1 MKKSLKKRIKENNF
15 MENKEKETKVQVTEA
30 KIDKDVLDIMKNE
43 DILATMEDDKQIK
56 RLILN
61 CFCEFLSEIKGLRR
75 DFDEFSQMISVCSAD
90 KLADFFKELHGNVS
104 QETKRMELRDK
115 IAKSHQ
121 KSKKVNT
128 KSSQNSKKSSK
139 SVK

>member
-1 MKKSLKKRIKENNF
+1 
-15 MENKEKETKVQVTEA
+15 MENKEKIEKVETTDA
-30 KIDKDVLDIMKNE
+30 KIDKDVLDIMKNDE
-43 DILATMEDDKQIK
+43 ILASMEDDKQVK

-90 KLADFFKELHGNVS
+90 KLADFFKELHGNIA
-104 QETKRMELRDK
+104 QEEKRIELK
-115 IAKSHQ
+115 EKMAKSHQ
-121 KSKKVNT
+121 KSKKST
-128 KSSQNSKKSSK
+128 KSGKKLLK

>member
-1 MKKSLKKRIKENNF
+1 MFVLNKKENNF
-15 MENKEKETKVQVTEA
+15 MEKEKKVTKVETTDA
-30 KIDKDVLDIMKNE
+30 KIDKDVLDIMKNDE
-43 DILATMEDDKQIK
+43 VMASISDDKQVK

-61 CFCEFLSEIKGLRR
+61 CFCEFFSEIKGLRR

-90 KLADFFKELHGNVS
+90 KLADFFKELHGNVA
-104 QETKRMELRDK
+104 QEEKRLELRDK

>member
-1 MKKSLKKRIKENNF
+1 
-15 MENKEKETKVQVTEA
+15 MENKEKVTKVETTDA

-43 DILATMEDDKQIK
+43 DIMTSISDDKQVK

-90 KLADFFKELHGNVS
+90 KLADFCKELHGNVE
-104 QETKRMELRDK
+104 QEEKRLELRDK

-128 KSSQNSKKSSK
+128 KSTQNSKKSSK

>member
-1 MKKSLKKRIKENNF
+1 
-15 MENKEKETKVQVTEA
+15 MENKEKVTKVETTDA
-30 KIDKDVLDIMKNE
+30 KIDKDVLDIMKNDE
-43 DILATMEDDKQIK
+43 VMASISDDKQVK

-90 KLADFFKELHGNVS
+90 KLADFFKELHSNVAK
-104 QETKRMELRDK
+104 EEKRLELRDK
-115 IAKSHQ
+115 MAQSHKKS
-121 KSKKVNT
+121 SKKPK
-128 KSSQNSKKSSK
+128 KSSQNDKNAPK

>member
-1 MKKSLKKRIKENNF
+1 MESKKNVKKV
-15 MENKEKETKVQVTEA
+15 ETTDA
-30 KIDKDVLDIMKNE
+30 KIDKDVLDIMKNDE
-43 DILATMEDDKQIK
+43 ILSSMSDDKQIK

-90 KLADFFKELHGNVS
+90 KLADFFKELHGNVAQEEKRQELHKKMS
-104 QETKRMELRDK
+104 Q
-115 IAKSHQ
+115 SHQ
-121 KSKKVNT
+121 KSKK
-128 KSSQNSKKSSK
+128 SSQYSKKSSK

>member
-1 MKKSLKKRIKENNF
+1 
-15 MENKEKETKVQVTEA
+15 MENKEKVTKVETTDA
-30 KIDKDVLDIMKNE
+30 KIDKDVLDIMKNDE
-43 DILATMEDDKQIK
+43 ILSSMSDDKQVK

-90 KLADFFKELHGNVS
+90 KLADFFKELHGNIS
-104 QETKRMELRDK
+104 QEEKRIELK
-115 IAKSHQ
+115 EKMAKSHQ
-121 KSKKVNT
+121 KSKKST
-128 KSSQNSKKSSK
+128 QNSKKSSK

>member
-1 MKKSLKKRIKENNF
+1 
-15 MENKEKETKVQVTEA
+15 MENKENVKKVEITEA

-43 DILATMEDDKQIK
+43 DILATMEDDKQVK

-90 KLADFFKELHGNVS
+90 KLADFFKELHGNIA
-104 QETKRMELRDK
+104 QEEKRIELK
-115 IAKSHQ
+115 EKMAQSHK
-121 KSKKVNT
+121 KSKKST
-128 KSSQNSKKSSK
+128 QNGKKSSK

>member
-1 MKKSLKKRIKENNF
+1 
-15 MENKEKETKVQVTEA
+15 MENKENVKKVETTDA
-30 KIDKDVLDIMKNE
+30 KIDKDVLDIMKNDE
-43 DILATMEDDKQIK
+43 ILSSMSDDKQIK

-90 KLADFFKELHGNVS
+90 KLADFFKELHGNVAQEEKRQELHKKMS
-104 QETKRMELRDK
+104 Q
-115 IAKSHQ
+115 SHQ

-128 KSSQNSKKSSK
+128 KSAQNSKKSSK

>member
-1 MKKSLKKRIKENNF
+1 
-15 MENKEKETKVQVTEA
+15 MENKENVKKVETTDA
-30 KIDKDVLDIMKNE
+30 KIDKDVLDIMKNDE
-43 DILATMEDDKQIK
+43 ILSSMSDDKQIK

-90 KLADFFKELHGNVS
+90 KLADFFKELHGNVAQEEKRQELHKKMS
-104 QETKRMELRDK
+104 Q
-115 IAKSHQ
+115 SHQ
-121 KSKKVNT
+121 KSKK
-128 KSSQNSKKSSK
+128 SPQNSKKSSK

>member
-1 MKKSLKKRIKENNF
+1 
-15 MENKEKETKVQVTEA
+15 MENEKNVTKVETTDA
-30 KIDKDVLDIMKNE
+30 KIDKDVLDIMQNE
-43 DILATMEDDKQIK
+43 DIMASISDDKQVK

-90 KLADFFKELHGNVS
+90 KLADFFKELHGNVA
-104 QETKRMELRDK
+104 QEEKRLELRDK

-128 KSSQNSKKSSK
+128 KSTQNSKKSSK

>member
-1 MKKSLKKRIKENNF
+1 
-15 MENKEKETKVQVTEA
+15 MENKEKVTKVETTDA

-43 DILATMEDDKQIK
+43 DIMASISDDKQVK

-61 CFCEFLSEIKGLRR
+61 CFCEFLSEIKGLRK

-90 KLADFFKELHGNVS
+90 KLADFFKELHSNVAK
-104 QETKRMELRDK
+104 EEKRLELRDK
-115 IAKSHQ
+115 IAQSHKKS
-121 KSKKVNT
+121 SKKPK
-128 KSSQNSKKSSK
+128 KSSQNDKNAPK

>member
-1 MKKSLKKRIKENNF
+1 MKKLLMKRKRENNF
-15 MENKEKETKVQVTEA
+15 MENKENIKKVEVTEA

-43 DILATMEDDKQIK
+43 DILATMEDDKQVK

-61 CFCEFLSEIKGLRR
+61 CFCEFLSEIKGVRR

-90 KLADFFKELHGNVS
+90 KLADFFKELHGNIA
-104 QETKRMELRDK
+104 QEEKRIELK
-115 IAKSHQ
+115 EKMAQSHK
-121 KSKKVNT
+121 KSKKST
-128 KSSQNSKKSSK
+128 KSGKKSSK